1 MSTAVSPRLFLIK
14 KDTLLL
20 KNHYLYSNNEDLI
33 MSDIDNFLHVE
44 NQASKSIDFDADI
57 DKDYE
62 TMSIED
68 PLVWLYLDRKEVPG
82 LMNNDFLEFF
92 TI

>member
-1 MSTAVSPRLFLIK
+1 
-14 KDTLLL
+14 
-20 KNHYLYSNNEDLI
+20 
-33 MSDIDNFLHVE
+33 MSDIDNFLQAE

-62 TMSIED
+62 TISIED
-68 PLVWLYLDRKEVPG
+68 PLVWLYLDRKEVSG

>member
-1 MSTAVSPRLFLIK
+1 
-14 KDTLLL
+14 
-20 KNHYLYSNNEDLI
+20 
-33 MSDIDNFLHVE
+33 MSDIDNFLQVE
-44 NQASKSIDFDADI
+44 NQASKSIDFDAVI

-82 LMNNDFLEFF
+82 LMNDDFLEFF

>member
-1 MSTAVSPRLFLIK
+1 
-14 KDTLLL
+14 
-20 KNHYLYSNNEDLI
+20 
-33 MSDIDNFLHVE
+33 MSDIDNFLKVE
-44 NQASKSIDFDADI
+44 NQTSKSIDFDAVI

>member
-1 MSTAVSPRLFLIK
+1 
-14 KDTLLL
+14 
-20 KNHYLYSNNEDLI
+20 
-33 MSDIDNFLHVE
+33 MSDIDKLLQAK
-44 NQASKSIDFDADI
+44 NQASKLVDFDADN

-62 TMSIED
+62 TINIED
-68 PLVWLYLDRKEVPG
+68 PLVWLYLDSKEVPG

>member
-1 MSTAVSPRLFLIK
+1 
-14 KDTLLL
+14 
-20 KNHYLYSNNEDLI
+20 
-33 MSDIDNFLHVE
+33 MSDIDNFSQAE
-44 NQASKSIDFDADI
+44 NQASKSIDFDAVI

-82 LMNNDFLEFF
+82 LMNDDFLEFF

>member
-1 MSTAVSPRLFLIK
+1 
-14 KDTLLL
+14 
-20 KNHYLYSNNEDLI
+20 

>member
-1 MSTAVSPRLFLIK
+1 
-14 KDTLLL
+14 
-20 KNHYLYSNNEDLI
+20 
-33 MSDIDNFLHVE
+33 MSDIDNFLQAE
-44 NQASKSIDFDADI
+44 NQTSKSIDLDADI

-62 TMSIED
+62 TISIED
-68 PLVWLYLDRKEVPG
+68 PLVWLYLDRKEVSG